1 MPVAKKT
8 RRKTPIKSHAKA
20 EAASPLP
27 DLRAMESFLAAI
39 TGSGPGARGDD
50 ASAKAQDLVYA
61 AWEESSPRKRVA
73 LARKALSIS
82 PLCADALNILA
93 GAAGSAAEARDLYSS
108 ALDAATLTL
117 GPEAFQE
124 YAGHFWGF
132 LETRPYM
139 RARAG
144 LAGALQELGEE
155 DAAIGHYRDMLKL
168 NPDDNQGIRYVLA
181 ACLLRREAEPALNEL
196 LGQYPDE
203 ASTVW
208 LYTRAL
214 MAFREGHA
222 DSAQAIALVSSAWE
236 ENEHVPAIL
245 AGTKRPV
252 IARGVYIM
260 VGGPDEASLY
270 VADFGLAWHR
280 TPGAVA
286 WLTRLIASVPRSR
299 SALN

>member
-1 MPVAKKT
+1 MPIAKKT
-8 RRKTPIKSHAKA
+8 RRKTPIKSRAKA

-27 DLRAMESFLAAI
+27 DLRAMESFLAAM
-39 TGSGPGARGDD
+39 TRSHADD
-50 ASAKAQDLVYA
+50 ASEKAQDLVYA
-61 AWEESSPRKRVA
+61 AWEETSPRKRVA
-73 LARKALSIS
+73 LARKALSVS

-93 GAAGSAAEARDLYSS
+93 EAAGSATEARDLY
-108 ALDAATLTL
+108 ARAVDAATLAL

-144 LAGALQELGEE
+144 LARALHELGEE
-155 DAAIGHYRDMLKL
+155 DAAIEHYRDMLNL
-168 NPDDNQGIRYVLA
+168 NPGDNQGIRYVLA

-208 LYTRAL
+208 LYTKAL
-214 MAFREGHA
+214 MAFREGHG
-222 DSAQAIALVSSAWE
+222 DSAQAIALVNSAWE

-252 IARGVYIM
+252 AAQDGYIM
-260 VGGPDEASLY
+260 VGGSDEASLY

-280 TPGAVA
+280 TKGAVA
-286 WLTRLIASVPRSR
+286 WLTRITASLPRST

>member
-8 RRKTPIKSHAKA
+8 RRNTPIKSHAKSQ
-20 EAASPLP
+20 AASPLP
-27 DLRAMESFLAAI
+27 DRRAMESFLAAI
-39 TGSGPGARGDD
+39 TGSRSDD

-61 AWEESSPRKRVA
+61 AWEEVSPRKRIA

-93 GAAGSAAEARDLYSS
+93 EAAGSAAEARDLYAS
-108 ALDAATLTL
+108 AVDAATLAL

-144 LAGALQELGEE
+144 LAGALQQLGEE
-155 DAAIGHYRDMLKL
+155 DAAIGLYRDMLKL
-168 NPDDNQGIRYVLA
+168 NPNDNQGIRYVLA
-181 ACLLRREAEPALNEL
+181 ACLLQLEDEFALKAL

-203 ASTVW
+203 ASIVW
-208 LYTRAL
+208 LYTKAL

-222 DSAQAIALVSSAWE
+222 DSAQAIALVNSAWA

-245 AGTKRPV
+245 ASTKRPV
-252 IARGVYIM
+252 VPRDRYVM
-260 VGGPDEASLY
+260 VGGPDEATLY
-270 VADFGLAWHR
+270 VADFGSAWHR

-286 WLTRLIASVPRSR
+286 WLTRITATLPRAR

>member
-1 MPVAKKT
+1 M
-8 RRKTPIKSHAKA
+8 
-20 EAASPLP
+20 
-27 DLRAMESFLAAI
+27 
-39 TGSGPGARGDD
+39 
-50 ASAKAQDLVYA
+50 YA
-61 AWEESSPRKRVA
+61 AWEEVSPRKRIA

-93 GAAGSAAEARDLYSS
+93 EAAGSAAEARDLYAS
-108 ALDAATLTL
+108 AVDAATLAL

-144 LAGALQELGEE
+144 LAGALQQLGEE
-155 DAAIGHYRDMLKL
+155 DAAIGLYRDMLKL
-168 NPDDNQGIRYVLA
+168 NPNDNQGIRYVLA
-181 ACLLRREAEPALNEL
+181 ACLLQLEDEFALKAL

-203 ASTVW
+203 ASIVW
-208 LYTRAL
+208 LYTKAL

-222 DSAQAIALVSSAWE
+222 DSAQAIALVNSAWA

-245 AGTKRPV
+245 ASTKPPV
-252 IARGVYIM
+252 VPRDRYVM
-260 VGGPDEASLY
+260 VGGPDEATLY
-270 VADFGLAWHR
+270 VADFGSAWHR

-286 WLTRLIASVPRSR
+286 WLTRITATLPRAR